1 MRLHRAGALPPL
13 VTCLPGRRPL
23 RRRGTVP
30 AVGSGVSTVVR
41 VFGLAALGVLVGVA
55 GCAQQEP
62 QRVVRGADEVQVM
75 SPADVAA
82 ARAAIDIAPPTTAGE
97 ADTPGPAAPTSTPTG
112 VDDTIPLNQDDRPPE
127 LRLFEAF
134 GEFRGCIEDKGY
146 VIEGNLQDPNNPA
159 YADPAYRE
167 AVSTCAARTD
177 IINILAEVQA
187 TRSDL
192 TPEQVEERNEAFVAL
207 QGCLEGK
214 GWTVESRISEI
225 GLLEPVVFQ
234 GPDGTL
240 DDRDIDQCVSELNI
254 GEG

>member
-1 MRLHRAGALPPL
+1 M
-13 VTCLPGRRPL
+13 
-23 RRRGTVP
+23 P
-30 AVGSGVSTVVR
+30 AVRSGEPTVVR
-41 VFGLAALGVLVGVA
+41 VLGLAALGVLAGVA
-55 GCAQQEP
+55 GCAEQEA
-62 QRVVRGADEVQVM
+62 QRVMRGADEVQVM
-75 SPADVAA
+75 SPEEVAA
-82 ARAAIDIAPPTTAGE
+82 ARAAIDVAPSTTPAGADTAGVRTTTE
-97 ADTPGPAAPTSTPTG
+97 SPAT
-112 VDDTIPLNQDDRPPE
+112 DDTIPLNKDDRPPE

-187 TRSDL
+187 TRADL